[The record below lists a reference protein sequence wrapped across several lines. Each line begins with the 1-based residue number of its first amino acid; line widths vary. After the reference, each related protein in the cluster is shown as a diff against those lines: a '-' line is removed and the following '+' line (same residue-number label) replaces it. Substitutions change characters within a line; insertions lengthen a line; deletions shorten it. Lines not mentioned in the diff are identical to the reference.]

1 MNRKGPWEGYEAET
15 NRCEVEVVFN
25 ERTIRPE
32 NRLGAF
38 GERETWD
45 SFPCA
50 GAFACLHSRSERQ

>member
-15 NRCEVEVVFN
+15 NRCEVKCEVEVVFN

-38 GERETWD
+38 GERET
-45 SFPCA
+45 
-50 GAFACLHSRSERQ
+50 

>member
-38 GERETWD
+38 GERET
-45 SFPCA
+45 
-50 GAFACLHSRSERQ
+50 

>member
-15 NRCEVEVVFN
+15 NRCEVCEVEVVFN

-38 GERETWD
+38 GERKT
-45 SFPCA
+45 
-50 GAFACLHSRSERQ
+50 